1 VCTSV
6 CHCVCVSMS
15 VCAHVLIYIY
25 IYLYTVVQK
34 NQTPISFSNNFYKN
48 YPNLVK
54 FEIQHQQHV
63 LSQIG
68 KPCKVLVKRN
78 QSSNVISMT
87 TLKKMSVK
95 VIAYLLIE
103 LNRNQ
108 LIVNG
113 VKLIEY
119 VHNDD
124 PQPSHKP

>member
-1 VCTSV
+1 MVN
-6 CHCVCVSMS
+6 
-15 VCAHVLIYIY
+15 
-25 IYLYTVVQK
+25 K
-34 NQTPISFSNNFYKN
+34 NRTPISFSNNFYKN
-48 YPNLVK
+48 YPNLLK

-63 LSQIG
+63 LSQIE
-68 KPCKVLVKRN
+68 KPCQVLVKIN
-78 QSSNVISMT
+78 QPSKVISMT

-95 VIAYLLIE
+95 VIGYLLTK

-119 VHNDD
+119 VQNDD